1 LRKDFTTPLDCHIK
15 LPPKKKYENLI
26 IVFQYMCPNG
36 IKAKKIMCVS
46 TLRACPQFLNQIV
59 GQNSENG
66 FPCPIYILGYGHQPT
81 WQWIG
86 VSEGSLLPFCNP
98 PCGGWM
104 KEQKVGRKL
113 VQPMASSKVFTM
125 CQSSII

>member
-1 LRKDFTTPLDCHIK
+1 V
-15 LPPKKKYENLI
+15 PKWNES
-26 IVFQYMCPNG
+26 
-36 IKAKKIMCVS
+36 KKICVFS

-59 GQNSENG
+59 GQNNENG
-66 FPCPIYILGYGHQPT
+66 FACPNILGYGHQPT

-86 VSEGSLLPFCNP
+86 VSEGSLLCSCNP